1 MMESKQSF
9 YKYSNGNMHFNAN
22 VIHKDNN
29 INARITLFVLD
40 DNGKS
45 RFFCNLSAIEL
56 TIILPKSVFSINYG
70 REKQHIQNISEA
82 FEKQMHMDIQ
92 ETLDKQP
99 KLSIQDIDSLVYPL
113 CYDILVSWLVNT
125 IGI

>member
-1 MMESKQSF
+1 KT
-9 YKYSNGNMHFNAN
+9 
-22 VIHKDNN
+22 DNN

-40 DNGKS
+40 DEKGKS

-70 REKQHIQNISEA
+70 REKQHIQNISEV

-99 KLSIQDIDSLVYPL
+99 RLSIQDIDSIVHPL
-113 CYDILVSWLVNT
+113 CHEILVSWLVNT